1 MPTMMIDDLIR
12 KTRTCRRFYENRRIT
27 RETLEQLVNLARLSA
42 SAANRQP
49 LKYIL
54 SWKKA
59 SNTLIFPC
67 LGWAGYLTDWPGPKE
82 GERPSA
88 YLIVT
93 GDTTITDN
101 FWCDHGIAAQ
111 SILLG
116 ARERGLAGCLIGAF
130 NEDKLITAL
139 SIPSH
144 LKVLLVIALGKPK
157 ENVVIEEV
165 GDDNDIRYW
174 RDEKGVHH
182 VPKRRLTDIIVAPEA

>member
-1 MPTMMIDDLIR
+1 MIEDLIR
-12 KTRTCRRFYENRRIT
+12 KNRTCRRFYENRRIT

-59 SNTLIFPC
+59 RNNLIFPC
-67 LGWAGYLTDWPGPKE
+67 LGWAGYMADWPGPKE

-88 YLIVT
+88 YLIIA
-93 GDTTITDN
+93 GDTTITNN

-116 ARERGLAGCLIGAF
+116 ARERGLAGCMIGAF
-130 NEDKLITAL
+130 NEKKLREGLIL
-139 SIPSH
+139 PEH
-144 LKVLLVIALGKPK
+144 LKVLLVIALGKPR

-165 GDDNDIRYW
+165 GKDNDIRYW
-174 RDEKGVHH
+174 RDKKGVHH
-182 VPKRRLTDIIVAPEA
+182 VPKRSLTDIIVGPET